1 MQISSIVLICTL
13 KNLMGSGIKIS
24 ICVGNVYENAFLISL
39 NKTVKAGE
47 INISDYEN
55 RRNCFTKKRG
65 RFTP

>member
-1 MQISSIVLICTL
+1 MQMSGIVLICTL

-24 ICVGNVYENAFLISL
+24 ICVGSVYENAFLISL

-55 RRNCFTKKRG
+55 RRNCFTKKG
-65 RFTP
+65 VGSE